1 MRVTHQTT
9 TTYSLQRLQS
19 RLGQLQKS
27 QEQLASGTRIGKP
40 SDDPAAMNKLL
51 TLRSEEAS
59 ADQAARNA
67 SDGLQRT
74 SVADSHLRTLM
85 DRLHRARELAIR
97 AANTSAPAERNA
109 IATEIRAI
117 GAEAVAIANGT
128 SGGRGLFSGHSD
140 APAVQQVAGVWTYT
154 GDGGQ
159 VRRRVGEGDVVTVNV
174 TGDDVFGFTAGRDVF
189 SVLDDLAN
197 RIVAADGA
205 GVQTSIAEVDTSMTN
220 ILEGLAKLGA
230 ATNRIEAGQIRTD
243 DTRLA
248 VQSEISKVESVDI
261 AEAITD
267 LQLHQV
273 AFEATLGALSR
284 SLQPSL
290 IQFLR

>member
-1 MRVTHQTT
+1 MRVTHQTI

-27 QEQLASGTRIGKP
+27 QEQLASGKRIGKP
-40 SDDPAAMNKLL
+40 SDDPPAMNKLL
-51 TLRSEEAS
+51 ALRSDEAS
-59 ADQAARNA
+59 AGQAARNA

-85 DRLHRARELAIR
+85 DRLHRARELTVR
-97 AANTSAPAERNA
+97 AANTSASSERNA
-109 IATEIRAI
+109 IATEIRTI
-117 GAEAVAIANGT
+117 SEEATAIANGT
-128 SGGRGLFSGHSD
+128 SGGRGLFNGHSD
-140 APAVQQVAGVWTYT
+140 GPAVQQVAGVWTYT

-174 TGDDVFGFTAGRDVF
+174 TGDDVFGFTTGRDVF
-189 SVLDDLAN
+189 SVLDDLAD
-197 RIVAADGA
+197 RVVSADAA
-205 GVQTSIAEVDTSMTN
+205 GVQTSIAEIDTSMTN

-243 DTRLA
+243 DTLLA

>member
-9 TTYSLQRLQS
+9 TTYALQRLQS

-51 TLRSEEAS
+51 TLRSDEAS

-74 SVADSHLRTLM
+74 SIADSHLRTLI

-97 AANTSAPAERNA
+97 AANTSAPSERNA
-109 IATEIRAI
+109 IATEIRTI
-117 GAEAVAIANGT
+117 GEEAAAIANGN

-140 APAVQQVAGVWTYT
+140 GPAVQQVAGVWTYT

-174 TGDDVFGFTAGRDVF
+174 TGDDVFGFAAGRDVF
-189 SVLDDLAN
+189 SVLDDLAD
-197 RIVAADGA
+197 RIVTADAA

-220 ILEGLAKLGA
+220 ILDGLAKLGA

-290 IQFLR
+290 TQFLR